1 MKRLYRSRKDAMLG
15 GVCGGLAEY
24 FNIDPTIVRIAF
36 AVTMLAGGVG
46 VLAYFLAWII
56 VPEAQPGEEDFVRAD
71 NRKSVELSGDK
82 VRMIIGLGFIALGV
96 LFFINQFAP
105 WFNFEILWPVV
116 LIMIGAL
123 ILLKGRG
130 E

>member
-1 MKRLYRSRKDAMLG
+1 MKRLFRSRKDAMLG

-24 FNIDPTIVRIAF
+24 FNIDPAIVRIVF
-36 AVTMLAGGVG
+36 AVMTFAGGAG

-56 VPEAQPGEEDFVRAD
+56 IPEAKPGEEDYLNPD
-71 NRKSVELSGDK
+71 QRKSVELSGDK
-82 VRMIIGLGFIALGV
+82 VRMIIGLGFIAVGV
-96 LFFINQFAP
+96 LFFINQFVP
-105 WFNFEILWPVV
+105 WFTFEIFWPVV

>member
-15 GVCGGLAEY
+15 GVCGGIAEY
-24 FNIDPTIVRIAF
+24 FSIDPAIVRIAF
-36 AVTMLAGGVG
+36 AVTMFAGGIG
-46 VLAYFLAWII
+46 VLGYFLAWII
-56 VPEAQPGEEDFVRAD
+56 IPEAKPGDEDYS
-71 NRKSVELSGDK
+71 NTEYRKSMELSGDK
-82 VRMIIGLGFIALGV
+82 VRMIIGLGFIAMGV
-96 LFFINQFAP
+96 LFFIHQFFP
-105 WFNFEILWPVV
+105 WFNFDIFWPVI